1 MNAWFILSVHL
12 EAAHHTIT
20 DCSLYMFVF
29 MRLCCSPCD
38 GAISRLTVS
47 QSPETLK
54 HTRTLMQ
61 KQHTHFISHAPT
73 SNLHLASGNTWE
85 RLAF

>member
-1 MNAWFILSVHL
+1 MNAWFILHVHL
-12 EAAHHTIT
+12 EAPHYTIT
-20 DCSLYMFVF
+20 DYSLYMFVF

-38 GAISRLTVS
+38 GFISRLTVF
-47 QSPETLK
+47 QSTETLK
-54 HTRTLMQ
+54 RTNTHTYN
-61 KQHTHFISHAPT
+61 THSISHAPT